1 MVVDEGWRPGL
12 IETLTGSP
20 FGFQMVGPLPLFDPA
35 GWDPDTGL
43 DQALALLGWQ
53 SDRETFT
60 SMEEALERLTALCK
74 NGPVFVGPL
83 EMGLLLHQ
91 PGSDRPIGA
100 DHFVA
105 VLAAGSEGVTMH
117 DPQGHPYAWLPKD
130 AFMAAWGSDTIG
142 YGTGRFPLRT
152 NFRRV
157 ASRDQSDAVRDVLPL
172 AHRWAAETT
181 PEGTAASTT
190 CGPSLTVP
198 RRVSGCRPFR
208 CCRTSHSVLGPAGA
222 WTPRR
227 SSPRGRSRRRPGPS
241 GSCTRAG
248 AVRGGSRG
256 RRRPC
261 GDLPAGRWSPGG
273 TGGRPRPSR
282 LTGPTSRTHL
292 CGVGLANL
300 CAITVATQRTAPDA
314 EASCH
319 RPTSAP
325 SVVTRARSA
334 KGTGLTSRAGA
345 TRRGVDARLRS
356 SRQRR

>member
-1 MVVDEGWRPGL
+1 MNIYVGSGPYCYANSLSMVVGEGWRPAL

-43 DQALALLGWQ
+43 DQALTLLGWQ

-74 NGPVFVGPL
+74 DGPVFVGPL

-105 VLAAGSEGVTMH
+105 VLAAGQDGVTMH

-172 AHRWAAETT
+172 AHRWARGDHARRDGGVDELRALADRAEMGLGM
-181 PEGTAASTT
+181 PAL
-190 CGPSLTVP
+190 PVLQNFSLRLGAR
-198 RRVSGCRPFR
+198 RRVDAATELAAWPAVSA
-208 CCRTSHSVLGPAGA
+208 VLDRQA
-222 WTPRR
+222 
-227 SSPRGRSRRRPGPS
+227 
-241 GSCTRAG
+241 RALG
-248 AVRGGSRG
+248 QAQYAAVREDGGA
-256 RRRPC
+256 
-261 GDLPAGRWSPGG
+261 LAGTFRQ
-273 TGGRPRPSR
+273 
-282 LTGPTSRTHL
+282 
-292 CGVGLANL
+292 
-300 CAITVATQRTAPDA
+300 VAALQEELVRALA
-314 EASCH
+314 EA
-319 RPTSAP
+319 
-325 SVVTRARSA
+325 
-334 KGTGLTSRAGA
+334 G
-345 TRRGVDARLRS
+345 
-356 SRQRR
+356 